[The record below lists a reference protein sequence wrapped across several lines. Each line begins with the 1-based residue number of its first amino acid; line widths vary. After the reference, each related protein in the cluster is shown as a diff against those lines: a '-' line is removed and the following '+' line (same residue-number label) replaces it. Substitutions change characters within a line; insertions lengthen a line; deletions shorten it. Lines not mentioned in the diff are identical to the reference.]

1 MLIDGLEYW
10 RGVDYCDFS
19 IWSLFHIY
27 SVYSA
32 YAVHVRYVCVADAA
46 RTHCAFTQDAF
57 AIRSNTTFMCH
68 GNMPADDNE
77 EITSLPSSSAFQTTT

>member
-1 MLIDGLEYW
+1 MDWSSGEVWII
-10 RGVDYCDFS
+10 V
-19 IWSLFHIY
+19 ISLFHIY

-68 GNMPADDNE
+68 GNMPADDE
-77 EITSLPSSSAFQTTT
+77 EITSLPSSSGFQTTT